1 MKSDSLPISWV
12 EDGLICSNGSHI
24 RSHIRTDVIVFATGF
39 IGNLRL
45 LVTELFGYE
54 VAGQFEDLWG
64 LDKEG
69 ELKGAFKPYRHTYYS
84 SFKEITY

>member
-24 RSHIRTDVIVFATGF
+24 RADVVVFGTGF

-45 LVTELFGYE
+45 LVAELFGHE
-54 VAGQFEDLWG
+54 VAGQLEDLWG
-64 LDKEG
+64 LDEEG
-69 ELKGAFKPYRHTYYS
+69 ELKGAFKPCGRTYDS
-84 SFKEITY
+84 SFKEITC